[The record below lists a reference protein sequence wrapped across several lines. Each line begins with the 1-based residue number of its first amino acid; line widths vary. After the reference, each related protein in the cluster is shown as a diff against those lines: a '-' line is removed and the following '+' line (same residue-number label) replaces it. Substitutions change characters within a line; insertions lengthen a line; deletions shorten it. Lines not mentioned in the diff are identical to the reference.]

1 MSGAMHKIRVK
12 AVTRQN
18 PLGGAIDISATWT
31 RRLRSHGGRLGFV
44 NRAIPSPYAC
54 GCASHKDSARNIAAI
69 VAEYSTQ
76 VQHDQFIFPQSPS
89 GRPRVRVGGAL
100 SKGHDGFEG
109 RLGGPALPHLVLN
122 FRGDL
127 QLAYARLEQLEN
139 GSHNLRG

>member
-18 PLGGAIDISATWT
+18 PPGGGIDISATCARA
-31 RRLRSHGGRLGFV
+31 RRSYGGRLGFL

-54 GCASHKDSARNIAAI
+54 GCPSHEGSARNVATI

-109 RLGGPALPHLVLN
+109 RL
-122 FRGDL
+122 
-127 QLAYARLEQLEN
+127 EQLEN